1 MSNPRASSV
10 VTLRDRTYPAIVALI
25 VGLFRLLRFRMTVVG
40 AEHIPLAGGAV
51 LAANHTGFLDFC
63 FVGAAARKKKRLVR
77 FMCKREVF
85 DNPLGGP
92 VMRSMHHIP
101 VDRDAGSGA
110 FGVALKYLRSGELVG
125 IFPEGSI
132 SRSFEPMSFM
142 PGATALAAGASVPL
156 IPMAVW
162 GSQRI
167 WTKAT
172 FRALRFRRIPV
183 TIICGEP
190 MTFERR
196 EDHAAAT
203 QRVRHAV
210 VDLLQQA
217 QADYP
222 DQPRTT
228 KDSWW
233 LPARLGGTAPTP
245 EAALTIEQQRR
256 AHKAA
261 SAHRAGID
269 DQPKDSDGSSEPSA

>member
-40 AEHIPLAGGAV
+40 AQHIPLDGGAV

-63 FVGAAARKKKRLVR
+63 FVGEAARKKKRLVR

-172 FRALRFRRIPV
+172 FRALRLRRIPV

-196 EDHAAAT
+196 EDHAAEYK
-203 QRVRHAV
+203 HAAFLV
-210 VDLLQQA
+210 KGKGAKDQKNEWDLFQVMGSVGGEQVML
-217 QADYP
+217 D
-222 DQPRTT
+222 
-228 KDSWW
+228 
-233 LPARLGGTAPTP
+233 ARGDEGDLFD
-245 EAALTIEQQRR
+245 E
-256 AHKAA
+256 
-261 SAHRAGID
+261 AHRA
-269 DQPKDSDGSSEPSA
+269 